1 LELENNIMPEKKIII
16 GLVGQ
21 LACGKGTVAEYLKK
35 KYGASVYRYSTMLRD
50 VLNRLYLEINR
61 VNIQDLS
68 SVLRKK
74 FGEDLLAKVITE
86 DVKKDSNKLIVVD
99 GIRRMDDIK
108 YLINEKGF
116 ILTKVTAKPETRYK
130 RITGRGENTDDTKK
144 TFAQFLKDE
153 TKEADAGIPKV
164 MTKAK
169 KEINNDGDLDDLH
182 KQVDNLIKELA

>member
-1 LELENNIMPEKKIII
+1 M
-16 GLVGQ
+16 
-21 LACGKGTVAEYLKK
+21 
-35 KYGASVYRYSTMLRD
+35 
-50 VLNRLYLEINR
+50 
-61 VNIQDLS
+61 
-68 SVLRKK
+68 
-74 FGEDLLAKVITE
+74 LAKVITE

>member
-1 LELENNIMPEKKIII
+1 MENKKIII

-21 LACGKGTVAEYLKK
+21 LACGKGTVAEYLKE

-50 VLNRLYLEINR
+50 VLSRLYLEINR
-61 VNIQDLS
+61 INMQDLS
-68 SVLRKK
+68 AVLREK
-74 FGEDLLAKVITE
+74 FGEDILAKVMTE
-86 DVKKDSNKLIVVD
+86 DVEKDPNKLIVVD

-108 YLINEKGF
+108 YLINEEGF

-130 RITGRGENTDDTKK
+130 RITGRGENTDDTQK

-153 TKEADAGIPKV
+153 KNKADADIPKV
-164 MTKAK
+164 MAKAK